1 MGLTRVQSKEFGK
14 DGIRINSVMP
24 GAIATERQ
32 RAEVL
37 TEEYREE
44 VFRNQSLKRDLEPV
58 DVAKVVVF
66 LASEEAS
73 GVTGS
78 SYVVDGGWVGDV

>member
-14 DGIRINSVMP
+14 DNIRINSVMP

-44 VFRNQSLKRDLEPV
+44 VFRNQSLKRDLIPE

-66 LASEEAS
+66 LASDEAS